1 MGIGGGSLTIMEGNA
16 ESVLLL
22 MLLLKHL
29 GKVSKHM
36 SEVNA
41 VPAQGQKGDQLPSV
55 HPADSQVL
63 AFTSPFTLFV
73 SKEDGEKESERLSW
87 KREDK

>member
-1 MGIGGGSLTIMEGNA
+1 MEGNA

-22 MLLLKHL
+22 MLPLKHL
-29 GKVSKHM
+29 GNVSKHM

-41 VPAQGQKGDQLPSV
+41 VPARGQRGDQLPSV
-55 HPADSQVL
+55 HPADSQVP
-63 AFTSPFTLFV
+63 AFTGPLTLYV
-73 SKEDGEKESERLSW
+73 SKEDGEKESESLSW